1 MNHVKNFYK
10 KKKIINNFFP
20 TKLKKGVRL
29 HEPTYDHV
37 EINAVLKTLYS
48 TRLTF
53 GPISKKF
60 EKNFSNYFKTKNS
73 IFVNSGSS
81 ANLLAFSILTNPY
94 FKKRM
99 KPGDEVIVPALSWST
114 SVWPIIQMNL
124 KPVFVDID
132 KDTMNI
138 DPKKVEAAITK
149 KTKCIMVIHTYGN
162 PCNMDKI
169 LKIKRKH
176 NLFLVEDTCE
186 SIGSKYKKNFCG
198 TYGDIGT
205 YSFYFSHH
213 ITTGEGGMMI
223 TKNDEIAK
231 IGKMLRAH
239 GWVRDLDHKSRNF
252 YEKKFKKIDR
262 KFLFANIGYNI
273 RGSEIGASM
282 GIIQLKRLNEII
294 KKRSK
299 IANFWKNKFSKSKI
313 FKLQKTTPN
322 SKHSWFGIPIL
333 IDEKYK
339 NKINDIRLH
348 LDRKN
353 IETRPIICGNITKQP
368 ALKKFTFKIFGSLL
382 NSDTI
387 MSSSFAI
394 GCHQNISKDNLNYA
408 NKQFLEIED
417 KYA

>member
-1 MNHVKNFYK
+1 MNHVKNFYR

-29 HEPTYDHV
+29 HEPTYNHR

-60 EKNFSNYFKTKNS
+60 EKNFSKHFKTKNS

-124 KPVFVDID
+124 KPVFVDIE

-138 DPKKVEAAITK
+138 DPKKIEAAITK

-162 PCNMDKI
+162 PCNMDEI
-169 LKIKRKH
+169 LKIKKKH
-176 NLFLVEDTCE
+176 NLFLIEDTCE
-186 SIGSKYKKNFCG
+186 SIGSKYKNKFCG

-213 ITTGEGGMMI
+213 ITTGEGGMI
-223 TKNDEIAK
+223 VTKNDEIAK

-239 GWVRDLDHKSRNF
+239 GWVRDLDQKDRNF
-252 YEKKFKKIDR
+252 YEKKFNKIDR
-262 KFLFANIGYNI
+262 KFLFANVGYNI

-282 GIIQLKRLNEII
+282 GIIQLKKLNEII
-294 KKRSK
+294 RKRSK
-299 IANFWKNKFSKSKI
+299 IADFWKNKFSKSKM

-333 IDEKYK
+333 INKKYK
-339 NKINDIRLH
+339 KKINDIRLL

-353 IETRPIICGNITKQP
+353 IETRPIICGNITRQP
-368 ALKKFTFKIFGSLL
+368 ALKKFTFKISGSLL
-382 NSDTI
+382 NSDMI

-394 GCHQNISKDNLNYA
+394 GCHQNISNNNLNYA
-408 NKQFLEIED
+408 NKQFSEIED

>member
-29 HEPTYDHV
+29 HEPTYDHM

-60 EKNFSNYFKTKNS
+60 EKNFSNYFKIKNS

-124 KPVFVDID
+124 KPVFVDIE

-138 DPKKVEAAITK
+138 DPKKIEAAITK

-169 LKIKRKH
+169 LKIKRKY

-186 SIGSKYKKNFCG
+186 SIGSKYKKKFCG

-213 ITTGEGGMMI
+213 ITCLEGGV
-223 TKNDEIAK
+223 TVTNDFELSEIMK
-231 IGKMLRAH
+231 IIRSH
-239 GWVRDLDHKSRNF
+239 GWIRNVK
-252 YEKKFKKIDR
+252 EKEKWIKDNPKIDPN
-262 KFLFANIGYNI
+262 FL
-273 RGSEIGASM
+273 S
-282 GIIQLKRLNEII
+282 
-294 KKRSK
+294 
-299 IANFWKNKFSKSKI
+299 
-313 FKLQKTTPN
+313 
-322 SKHSWFGIPIL
+322 
-333 IDEKYK
+333 
-339 NKINDIRLH
+339 
-348 LDRKN
+348 
-353 IETRPIICGNITKQP
+353 
-368 ALKKFTFKIFGSLL
+368 TFF
-382 NSDTI
+382 
-387 MSSSFAI
+387 F
-394 GCHQNISKDNLNYA
+394 H
-408 NKQFLEIED
+408 
-417 KYA
+417 